1 MRIVKDAVEF
11 EWDKGNIGKN
21 LRHNVEDKEAEEV
34 FLDNRRFIFKDR
46 LHSKNEERFRIIG
59 RTKKGR
65 LLFIVFTKRDRK
77 VRLISARDINKKEV
91 YLYEKKVGS
100 TKV

>member
-1 MRIVKDAVEF
+1 MRIVKDAAEF

-21 LRHNVEDKEAEEV
+21 LKHNVEDNEAEEV
-34 FLDNRRFIFKDR
+34 FLDKRRFVFKDH
-46 LHSKNEERFRIIG
+46 LHSGNEERFRILG
-59 RTKKGR
+59 KTKKGR

-77 VRLISARDINKKEV
+77 VRLISARDVNKKEV